1 MSNSLPP
8 NSSSPQAS
16 SRNNDEWIA
25 VLIALLAMGGILF
38 WVLGKD
44 AKAYRQKFTSPA
56 ILPTPQ
62 SSVSDQF
69 NLSQVL
75 ENSLLQHRQ
84 QQASPQRVSVP
95 ATSSGNVFQS
105 FSPAPTPESPSRST
119 DVSPAW
125 WMITPFFFT
134 PPDASESQENPGSQT
149 TIVPIPTQ
157 ESTTTQPQTAA
168 SPQSQQQAA
177 QPQTAASPQSQQ
189 QAAQPQTAASPQSQ
203 QQAAQPQTQAS
214 PQSQQQ
220 AAQPDIKAS
229 PQSKAE
235 IPTPVPFFVLSDVPS
250 EFWAKEFIEY
260 TTENQ
265 IIVPYND
272 GTFQPDKPIT
282 RAELAAQLENAFIP
296 QKDQSA
302 QLNYKDVKPDNWAQ
316 QAIVDV
322 TQTGFMRG
330 YPGEIFLPNE
340 VVPRVQVLVALVSG
354 LDLKPPRNPEET
366 LKVYQDADQ
375 IPKWAVEK
383 IAAATEAGLVVNH
396 PEQNTL
402 NPNQP
407 ATRAEV
413 SAMIYQALVESGKAE
428 PISSDYI
435 VKPNN

>member
-1 MSNSLPP
+1 MLCESMCFMSNSLPP

-44 AKAYRQKFTSPA
+44 ARAYRQKFTSPA

-84 QQASPQRVSVP
+84 QQASPQPVSVP
-95 ATSSGNVFQS
+95 ATSSGNVFQF
-105 FSPAPTPESPSRST
+105 FSPDPTPESPSRST

-149 TIVPIPTQ
+149 TIVPIPSQ

-177 QPQTAASPQSQQ
+177 QPDT
-189 QAAQPQTAASPQSQ
+189 
-203 QQAAQPQTQAS
+203 
-214 PQSQQQ
+214 
-220 AAQPDIKAS
+220 KAS

-235 IPTPVPFFVLSDVPS
+235 IPTSVPFVLSDVPS

-265 IIVPYND
+265 IIVPYKD

-282 RAELAAQLENAFIP
+282 RAELADQLESAFIP
-296 QKDQSA
+296 QKDQST
-302 QLNYKDVKPDNWAQ
+302 QLNYKDVKPDSWAQ

-330 YPGEIFLPNE
+330 YPGEIFLPNQ

-435 VKPNN
+435 VKPNK

>member
-1 MSNSLPP
+1 MLCESMCFMSNSLPP

-44 AKAYRQKFTSPA
+44 ARAYREKFTSPA

-84 QQASPQRVSVP
+84 QQASPQPVSVP
-95 ATSSGNVFQS
+95 ATSSGNVFQF
-105 FSPAPTPESPSRST
+105 FSPDPTPESPSRST

-149 TIVPIPTQ
+149 TIVPIPSQ

-177 QPQTAASPQSQQ
+177 QPDTKASPQSQ
-189 QAAQPQTAASPQSQ
+189 
-203 QQAAQPQTQAS
+203 
-214 PQSQQQ
+214 
-220 AAQPDIKAS
+220 
-229 PQSKAE
+229 AE
-235 IPTPVPFFVLSDVPS
+235 IPTPVPFVLSDVPS

-265 IIVPYND
+265 IIVPYKD

-282 RAELAAQLENAFIP
+282 RAELADQLESAFIP
-296 QKDQSA
+296 QKDQST
-302 QLNYKDVKPDNWAQ
+302 QLNYKDVKPDSWAQ

-330 YPGEIFLPNE
+330 YPGEIFLPNQ

-435 VKPNN
+435 VKPNK

>member
-1 MSNSLPP
+1 M
-8 NSSSPQAS
+8 
-16 SRNNDEWIA
+16 
-25 VLIALLAMGGILF
+25 
-38 WVLGKD
+38 
-44 AKAYRQKFTSPA
+44 
-56 ILPTPQ
+56 
-62 SSVSDQF
+62 
-69 NLSQVL
+69 
-75 ENSLLQHRQ
+75 
-84 QQASPQRVSVP
+84 
-95 ATSSGNVFQS
+95 
-105 FSPAPTPESPSRST
+105 
-119 DVSPAW
+119 
-125 WMITPFFFT
+125 
-134 PPDASESQENPGSQT
+134 
-149 TIVPIPTQ
+149 
-157 ESTTTQPQTAA
+157 
-168 SPQSQQQAA
+168 
-177 QPQTAASPQSQQ
+177 
-189 QAAQPQTAASPQSQ
+189 
-203 QQAAQPQTQAS
+203 
-214 PQSQQQ
+214 
-220 AAQPDIKAS
+220 
-229 PQSKAE
+229 
-235 IPTPVPFFVLSDVPS
+235 LSDVPS

-265 IIVPYND
+265 IIVPYKD

-322 TQTGFMRG
+322 TQTGFMKG

-435 VKPNN
+435 VKPNK

>member
-1 MSNSLPP
+1 MPPRKIAVNLEVMLCESMCFMSNSLPP

-44 AKAYRQKFTSPA
+44 ARAYRQKFTSPA

-84 QQASPQRVSVP
+84 QQASPQPVSVP
-95 ATSSGNVFQS
+95 ATSSGNVFQF
-105 FSPAPTPESPSRST
+105 FSPDPTPESPSRST

-149 TIVPIPTQ
+149 TIVPIPSQ

-177 QPQTAASPQSQQ
+177 QPDTKASPQSQ
-189 QAAQPQTAASPQSQ
+189 
-203 QQAAQPQTQAS
+203 
-214 PQSQQQ
+214 
-220 AAQPDIKAS
+220 
-229 PQSKAE
+229 AE
-235 IPTPVPFFVLSDVPS
+235 IPTPVPFVLSDVPS

-265 IIVPYND
+265 IIVPYKD

-282 RAELAAQLENAFIP
+282 RAELADQLESAFIP
-296 QKDQSA
+296 QKDQST
-302 QLNYKDVKPDNWAQ
+302 QLNYKDVKPDSWAQ

-330 YPGEIFLPNE
+330 YPGEIFLPNQ

-435 VKPNN
+435 VKPNK

>member
-44 AKAYRQKFTSPA
+44 ARAYRQKFTSPA

-177 QPQTAASPQSQQ
+177 QPQT
-189 QAAQPQTAASPQSQ
+189 
-203 QQAAQPQTQAS
+203 QAS

-220 AAQPDIKAS
+220 APQPDIKAS

-265 IIVPYND
+265 IIVPYKD

-282 RAELAAQLENAFIP
+282 RAELADQLESAFIP

-302 QLNYKDVKPDNWAQ
+302 QLNYKDVKPDSWAQ